1 MAQVRTSAE
10 TIPPQ
15 ALEAEL
21 AVLGAMMLDRD
32 SIAKGLEIIDDTCFY
47 MSQNA
52 RIFNCMISLDDRNE
66 AVDLI
71 TRNLSSSPYFAQVR
85 RESSRSVEGGKA
97 VEFKLR
103 CQVLRCAFGQE

>member
-1 MAQVRTSAE
+1 MAHVRTSAE

-15 ALEAEL
+15 AVEAEL

-52 RIFNCMISLDDRNE
+52 RIFNCMISLYDRNE

-71 TRNLSSSPYFAQVR
+71 TLTEEMR
-85 RESSRSVEGGKA
+85 
-97 VEFKLR
+97 
-103 CQVLRCAFGQE
+103 